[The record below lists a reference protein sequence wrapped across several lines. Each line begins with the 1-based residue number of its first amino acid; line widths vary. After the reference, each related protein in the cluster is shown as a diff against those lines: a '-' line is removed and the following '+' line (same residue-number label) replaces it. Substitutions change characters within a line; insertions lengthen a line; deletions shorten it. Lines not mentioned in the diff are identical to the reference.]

1 MDKTEKKKEIKCNKC
16 QKIFFNEGEL
26 TIHNNLKHGENI
38 FKRGRPKKNPQYFKN
53 PEKEIEYIQFFL
65 DEKRKKTS
73 SQILSKEEICSIIF
87 QTIKSLYY
95 FQEEIQYKIK
105 LLENNFNSKLVLNCI
120 YQKEMRIPL
129 KQRNIDDVLYEFFLY
144 SENFVNKEYL
154 SLIFKFIIFF
164 QDFLNLKFA
173 KKFNLIDY
181 TSIYLPKDI
190 PLYIEEFILN
200 YLSLYHNMKKEEKNE
215 YSALAFYFCNWLTK
229 NEYTN
234 YLLIKNKNYN

>member
-129 KQRNIDDVLYEFFLY
+129 KQRNIDDVLYEFFL
-144 SENFVNKEYL
+144 F
-154 SLIFKFIIFF
+154 
-164 QDFLNLKFA
+164 
-173 KKFNLIDY
+173 
-181 TSIYLPKDI
+181 
-190 PLYIEEFILN
+190 
-200 YLSLYHNMKKEEKNE
+200 
-215 YSALAFYFCNWLTK
+215 
-229 NEYTN
+229 
-234 YLLIKNKNYN
+234 